1 MQRPLQGQVPPAPQR
16 AGLWGPLPP
25 TVPTRTFAD
34 APDLELAAAPGWKW
48 GCGFPSGLPAPRSL
62 RPGPQPAAWN
72 RRALPARAA
81 RIHLPQPRRAPRPGC
96 ALRLLAACG
105 GGGRRKGGGSAPAPG
120 SAPLR
125 SPHPR
130 AGRPPRARERTRR
143 AGLAAK
149 LGAARRGRGA
159 LRDRGGSG
167 PARAAAA
174 GLRPPPPRAPGGG
187 ADPGGSGRE
196 APAAE
201 GGARRG
207 WAARRR
213 SRSVAAPSRVSTAR
227 VGRAVRLRGK
237 SRDAPR
243 PPPRRAR
250 PRAPPRRAA
259 RGPAGDAEQPR
270 GMRRPQPLAP
280 LRVCAAPLARL
291 PRGPPPWRPG
301 GSRSSR

>member
-174 GLRPPPPRAPGGG
+174 GLRPPHPAPRAEALTPADLGGRRQPPRE
-187 ADPGGSGRE
+187 GR
-196 APAAE
+196 AE
-201 GGARRG
+201 GGRPAVGPGPSRRRPVSPRRG
-207 WAARRR
+207 WAGLSGFGGRAGTPRARRP
-213 SRSVAAPSRVSTAR
+213 AEPGPGPHPAEL
-227 VGRAVRLRGK
+227 RAG
-237 SRDAPR
+237 
-243 PPPRRAR
+243 
-250 PRAPPRRAA
+250 
-259 RGPAGDAEQPR
+259 
-270 GMRRPQPLAP
+270 
-280 LRVCAAPLARL
+280 
-291 PRGPPPWRPG
+291 RPG
-301 GSRSSR
+301 TRSSPGE